1 MKRFRLILWLAVAL
15 AAAAGL
21 WLFARSDRPT
31 PPPEVSFV
39 SIGGPFTLTDGDGK
53 SFSSRQLAGKP
64 YALFFGFTNCPDVCP
79 TTLARL
85 VRLRRQLGAGD
96 GAFDILFVTVDPER
110 DRPADLKRYLS
121 LYGAP
126 IIGLTGNPAQI
137 ARVKKTFGI
146 FSAKVQQPGGGYS
159 VDHSAAVLLFGKD
172 GGFGGTI
179 APDEG
184 DAPALGKLKR
194 LIV

>member
-1 MKRFRLILWLAVAL
+1 MKRLRLMLWLLVAVM
-15 AAAAGL
+15 AGGAL
-21 WLFARSDRPT
+21 WLFARPRPSVA
-31 PPPEVSFV
+31 PPETSFV
-39 SIGGPFTLTDGDGK
+39 RIGGPFTLTDSDGK
-53 SFSSRQLAGKP
+53 TFASGRLAGTP
-64 YALFFGFTNCPDVCP
+64 YVLFFGFTNCPDVCP

-85 VRLRRQLGAGD
+85 IRLRRQLGAGD
-96 GAFDILFVTVDPER
+96 GAFEILFVTVDPER

-121 LYGAP
+121 LYAAP
-126 IIGLTGNPAQI
+126 IVGLTGSPADI

-146 FSAKVQQPGGGYS
+146 YSAKVPQPGGGYS
-159 VDHSAAVLLFGKD
+159 VDHSAAVLLFGRD

-194 LIV
+194 LTA

>member
-1 MKRFRLILWLAVAL
+1 MKRLRLILWLAVAL
-15 AAAAGL
+15 AAAAAL
-21 WLFARSDRPT
+21 WLMARTEQPT
-31 PPPEVSFV
+31 PPSEASFV
-39 SIGGPFTLTDGDGK
+39 SIGGPFALTDSDGK
-53 SFSSRQLAGKP
+53 SFSSRQLASKP

-126 IIGLTGNPAQI
+126 IIGLTGSPAQI
-137 ARVKKTFGI
+137 ERVKKTFGI
-146 FSAKVQQPGGGYS
+146 FSAKVPQPGGGYS

-194 LIV
+194 LTA

>member
-1 MKRFRLILWLAVAL
+1 MKRLRLMLWLLVAVM
-15 AAAAGL
+15 AGGAL
-21 WLFARSDRPT
+21 WLFARPRPSAAPAET
-31 PPPEVSFV
+31 SFV
-39 SIGGPFTLTDGDGK
+39 SIGGVFTLTDSDGK
-53 SFSSRQLAGKP
+53 TFASGRLAGTP
-64 YALFFGFTNCPDVCP
+64 YVLFFGFTNCPDVCP

-85 VRLRRQLGAGD
+85 IRLRRQLGAGD
-96 GAFDILFVTVDPER
+96 GAFEILFVTVDPER

-121 LYGAP
+121 LYAAP
-126 IIGLTGNPAQI
+126 IVGLTGSPADI

-146 FSAKVQQPGGGYS
+146 YSAKVPQPGGGYS
-159 VDHSAAVLLFGKD
+159 VDHSAAVLLFGRD

-194 LIV
+194 LTA